1 MRLTARMDVPHAPYS
16 TEDLA
21 WVHHQGFGFHA
32 EGCAEEILRLLEP
45 VRDRGGVVLELGC
58 GSGLLTRHL
67 LDAGLQV
74 IATDASPA
82 MLGIARTVVGDAA
95 EIRQLVLPDDPLPP
109 ADAVISVGHCLNYLA
124 DEASVWRGLQA
135 IAGALRPGGILAI
148 DLCDLR
154 WGALRRDQPPG
165 AWLADDWAIITAFS
179 TPTTA
184 TYVRDI
190 TTFRRTPDG
199 SWRRRDER
207 HHNVLV
213 DTSRVPDL
221 LAEHGVR
228 ATMRGALG
236 DYELPAGLVAVVGE
250 RTATSHTGASAP

>member
-1 MRLTARMDVPHAPYS
+1 MDVPHAPYS

-148 DLCDLR
+148 DPAGR
-154 WGALRRDQPPG
+154 SVTTSSPQVSSPSSASARPRATPVRRRHRVGGRRSRP
-165 AWLADDWAIITAFS
+165 A
-179 TPTTA
+179 
-184 TYVRDI
+184 RM
-190 TTFRRTPDG
+190 RRTP
-199 SWRRRDER
+199 
-207 HHNVLV
+207 
-213 DTSRVPDL
+213 P
-221 LAEHGVR
+221 
-228 ATMRGALG
+228 
-236 DYELPAGLVAVVGE
+236 P
-250 RTATSHTGASAP
+250 